1 MRQNNYDDEYS
12 EYAEYDEPSY
22 EEPPPARRQQQPSG
36 GPRRFLTLFTV
47 LALTAVTG
55 ILVAQSSETSGPAAA
70 ADETS
75 LYADASLDPA
85 LASSVVV
92 APVTADG
99 QRKASNVPMT
109 KMAPGEKAPQ
119 FVIFS
124 FDGVGSHTKLAEFMA
139 AAAPSDARFTGFLTG
154 LYLLED
160 TRGDLYQAPGADIGS
175 SDVGF
180 GGTAEEVLTR
190 VNDLNALYLSGS
202 EIGTHYNGHFCG
214 LGANWSTAEWDSELD
229 QFYDIVENWKTKNEF
244 VDAPDLAFPLE
255 EIKGGRTP
263 CLAGQFDQLTAS
275 WKSHGMTYDSSGEN
289 EFSGVAWPELQDG
302 IWQFP
307 IPTVYSQAYVD
318 AGWGN
323 GMVKAMDYNF
333 WYKFN
338 DATEEPETA
347 AQLTPMV
354 LSTYNYMYQRAFDGN
369 RAPIIVANHFNDW
382 NGDSFNPA
390 ALQFMTEVCAKPETL
405 CATYQDVIAWMEL
418 QDPAVLES
426 LQNQAPAGDSAS
438 S

>member
-1 MRQNNYDDEYS
+1 MRQNPDYDDEYS
-12 EYAEYDEPSY
+12 EYDEPEYDESPAYRDARHSAPS
-22 EEPPPARRQQQPSG
+22 
-36 GPRRFLTLFTV
+36 GPRRFITLLTV
-47 LALTAVTG
+47 LALTVITG
-55 ILVAQSSETSGPAAA
+55 VLVAQSSENPAATALADESGAAAGVSVDPAAA
-70 ADETS
+70 TAEI
-75 LYADASLDPA
+75 
-85 LASSVVV
+85 V
-92 APVTADG
+92 AAAQPQG
-99 QRKASNVPMT
+99 QRKASNVPMAKLT
-109 KMAPGEKAPQ
+109 PGEKAPQ

-160 TRGDLYQAPGADIGS
+160 SRAELYQAPGADIGS

-180 GGTAEEVLTR
+180 GGSAEEVLTR
-190 VNDLNALYLSGS
+190 VNDLNAFYLAGN
-202 EIGTHYNGHFCG
+202 EVGTHYNGHFCG
-214 LGANWSTAEWDSELD
+214 LGANWSTTEWNSELD
-229 QFYDIVENWKTKNEF
+229 QFYDIIANWKTKNEF
-244 VDAPDLAFPLE
+244 VDAPDLVFPPT

-263 CLAGQFDQLTAS
+263 CLAGQFDQLTQS
-275 WKSHGMTYDSSGEN
+275 WKSHAMTYDSSGEN
-289 EFSGVAWPELQDG
+289 EFSGVAWPQLEEG

-338 DATEEPETA
+338 DATEEPDTA
-347 AQLTPMV
+347 GELTPMV
-354 LSTYNYMYQRAFDGN
+354 LSTYEYMYQRAFEGN

-382 NGDSFNPA
+382 NGNSFNPA
-390 ALQFMTEVCAKPETL
+390 TLQFMADVCDNPETL

-426 LQNQAPAGDSAS
+426 LQSQAPAADSAS
-438 S
+438 T